1 MEDISDYIYYLLRRY
16 KTYLSISSTSKS
28 SSLWLS
34 LNPFHMN
41 FEAIPLV
48 IMFIDWTEAMIHSAF
63 TTIIHNIMPNITLFA
78 YDALSRSPAIK
89 LNPRF
94 CKSGKKWSVYGT
106 LTILSTSFLVQYMV
120 VPFQLQSLDWSISC
134 WRTHYFFDHSLP
146 VVFNLIVSNMST
158 LKDISVKK
166 E

>member
-16 KTYLSISSTSKS
+16 KTYLFISSTSKS

-106 LTILSTSFLVQYMV
+106 QFLVQVWWFNTWWFLFSYNPWIGRSLV
-120 VPFQLQSLDWSISC
+120 GGLITFLIIVFQLHLILSS
-134 WRTHYFFDHSLP
+134 RTCQR
-146 VVFNLIVSNMST
+146 
-158 LKDISVKK
+158 
-166 E
+166 